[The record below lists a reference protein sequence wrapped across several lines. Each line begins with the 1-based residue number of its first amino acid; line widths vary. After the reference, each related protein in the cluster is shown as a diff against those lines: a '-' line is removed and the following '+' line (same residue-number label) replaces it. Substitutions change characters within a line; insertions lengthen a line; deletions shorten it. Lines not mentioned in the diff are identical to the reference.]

1 MQSEGKNPPEAQ
13 SPPPPPITVNTASI
27 DRSLLCLAVGQIVI
41 NIIWR
46 APRRP
51 PLQRLQWSH
60 WLVVAVLVPSAI
72 WSAWWLVQFAVA
84 HTTTNQ
90 WSTPLVLFTT
100 QLVLSLALLEWGVL
114 RPVRMARTR
123 QRAA

>member
-1 MQSEGKNPPEAQ
+1 MEKPE
-13 SPPPPPITVNTASI
+13 IGHVT
-27 DRSLLCLAVGQIVI
+27 GQIANQITNNAPVTFVI
-41 NIIWR
+41 NVIWR

-60 WLVVAVLVPSAI
+60 WLFVAVLVPSAI

-90 WSTPLVLFTT
+90 WSTPLVLLTT

-114 RPVRMARTR
+114 KPVRMTKQ